1 MKMAETFPFTIE
13 QFYKFVSERK
23 LMAAKCKKCGTML
36 LPPRP
41 MCTKCFSSDMEW
53 VELKNKG
60 RLLTYT
66 VIHVSPKQFESLIPY
81 AVGIVKLEDGL
92 KLPGMI
98 QDIEPEKI
106 SVGMDLKVYF
116 DTTIPSE
123 WPMWPRY
130 FFKPS

>member
-1 MKMAETFPFTIE
+1 MAETFQFTIE
-13 QFYKFVSERK
+13 QFYKFVSKRK

-41 MCTKCFSSDMEW
+41 MCTKCFSSDLEW

-60 RLLTYT
+60 KLLTYT

-81 AVGIVKLEDGL
+81 AVGIVKLEDGP

-98 QDIEPEKI
+98 QGVEPEKI
-106 SVGMDLKVYF
+106 SVGMNLKVDF

-123 WPMWPRY
+123 WPTWPRY

>member
-1 MKMAETFPFTIE
+1 MAETFPFTIE

-23 LMAAKCKKCGTML
+23 LMAAKCKECGTML

-41 MCTKCFSSDMEW
+41 MCMKCFSSDLEW

-60 RLLTYT
+60 KLLTYT
-66 VIHVSPKQFESLIPY
+66 VIHVSSKQFESLIPY
-81 AVGIVKLEDGL
+81 AVGIVKLEDGP

-98 QDIEPEKI
+98 QGVEPEKI
-106 SVGMDLKVYF
+106 SVGMDLEVDF

-123 WPMWPRY
+123 WPRWPRY
-130 FFKPS
+130 FFKPL

>member
-1 MKMAETFPFTIE
+1 MVETFPFTIE

-41 MCTKCFSSDMEW
+41 MCMKCFSSDLEW

-60 RLLTYT
+60 KLLTYT
-66 VIHVSPKQFESLIPY
+66 VIHVSSKQFESLIPY
-81 AVGIVKLEDGL
+81 AVGIVKLEDGP

-98 QDIEPEKI
+98 QDVEPEKI
-106 SVGMDLKVYF
+106 SVGMSLEVDF

-123 WPMWPRY
+123 WPTWPRY

>member
-41 MCTKCFSSDMEW
+41 MCTKCFSSDLEW

-60 RLLTYT
+60 KLLTYT
-66 VIHVSPKQFESLIPY
+66 VIHVSSKQFESLIPY
-81 AVGIVKLEDGL
+81 AVGIVKLEDGP

-106 SVGMDLKVYF
+106 SVGMSLEVDF

-123 WPMWPRY
+123 WPTWPRY

>member
-1 MKMAETFPFTIE
+1 MAETFPFTIE

-41 MCTKCFSSDMEW
+41 MCMKCFSSDLEW
-53 VELKNKG
+53 FELRNKG
-60 RLLTYT
+60 KLLTYT
-66 VIHVSPKQFESLIPY
+66 VIHVSSKQFESLIPY
-81 AVGIVKLEDGL
+81 AVGIVKLEDGP

-98 QDIEPEKI
+98 QDVEPEKI
-106 SVGMDLKVYF
+106 SVGMSLEVDF

-123 WPMWPRY
+123 WPTWPRY

>member
-1 MKMAETFPFTIE
+1 MAEKYPFTIE
-13 QFYKFVSERK
+13 QFYKFVSERR

-41 MCTKCFSSDMEW
+41 MCTKCFSSDLEW

-60 RLLTYT
+60 KLLTYT
-66 VIHVSPKQFESLIPY
+66 VIHVSSKQFESLIPY
-81 AVGIVKLEDGL
+81 AVGIVKLEDGP

-98 QDIEPEKI
+98 QDVEPEKI
-106 SVGMDLKVYF
+106 SVGMSLEVDF

-123 WPMWPRY
+123 WPTWPRY

>member
-1 MKMAETFPFTIE
+1 MAEKYPFTIE

-41 MCTKCFSSDMEW
+41 MCMKCFSSDLEW

-60 RLLTYT
+60 KLLTYT
-66 VIHVSPKQFESLIPY
+66 VIHVSSKQFESLIPY
-81 AVGIVKLEDGL
+81 AVGIVKLEDGP

-98 QDIEPEKI
+98 QDVEPEKI
-106 SVGMDLKVYF
+106 SVGMSLEVDF

-123 WPMWPRY
+123 WPTWPRY

>member
-1 MKMAETFPFTIE
+1 MKMAEKYPFTIE
-13 QFYKFVSERK
+13 QFYKFVSERR

-41 MCTKCFSSDMEW
+41 MCTKCFSSDLEW
-53 VELKNKG
+53 IELKNKG
-60 RLLTYT
+60 KLLTYT
-66 VIHVSPKQFESLIPY
+66 VIHVSSKQFESLIPY
-81 AVGIVKLEDGL
+81 AVGIVKLEDGP

-98 QDIEPEKI
+98 QDVEPEKI
-106 SVGMDLKVYF
+106 SVGMSLEVDF

-123 WPMWPRY
+123 WPTWPRY

>member
-1 MKMAETFPFTIE
+1 MTETFPFTIE
-13 QFYKFVSERK
+13 QFYRFIGERK
-23 LMAAKCKKCGTML
+23 LMAAKCKKCGTTL

-41 MCTKCFSSDMEW
+41 MCTKCFSSDLEW

-60 RLLTYT
+60 KLLTYT

-81 AVGIVKLEDGL
+81 AVGIVELEDDL

-98 QDIEPEKI
+98 RGVEPEKI
-106 SVGMDLKVYF
+106 SVGMDLNVDF

-123 WPMWPRY
+123 WPAWPRY

>member
-41 MCTKCFSSDMEW
+41 MCTKCFSSDLEW

-60 RLLTYT
+60 KLLTYT
-66 VIHVSPKQFESLIPY
+66 VIHVSSKQFESLIPY
-81 AVGIVKLEDGL
+81 AVGIVKLEDGP

-98 QDIEPEKI
+98 QDVEPEKI
-106 SVGMDLKVYF
+106 SVGMSLEVDF

-123 WPMWPRY
+123 WPTWPRY

>member
-1 MKMAETFPFTIE
+1 MAETFPFTIE
-13 QFYKFVSERK
+13 QFYKFASERK
-23 LMAAKCKKCGTML
+23 LMAAKCRKCGTML

-41 MCTKCFSSDMEW
+41 MCTKCFLSDLEW

-60 RLLTYT
+60 KLLTYT
-66 VIHVSPKQFESLIPY
+66 VIHVSSKQFESLIPY
-81 AVGIVKLEDGL
+81 AVGIVKLEDGP

-98 QDIEPEKI
+98 QGVEPEKI
-106 SVGMDLKVYF
+106 SVGMDLKVDF

-123 WPMWPRY
+123 WPTWPRY

>member
-1 MKMAETFPFTIE
+1 MAEAFPFTIE
-13 QFYKFVSERK
+13 QFYKFASERK
-23 LMAAKCKKCGTML
+23 LMAAKCKECGTVL

-53 VELKNKG
+53 VELKSKG
-60 RLLTYT
+60 KLLTYT
-66 VIHVSPKQFESLIPY
+66 VIHVSPKQFELLIPY
-81 AVGIVKLEDGL
+81 AVGIVELEDGL

-98 QDIEPEKI
+98 RGVEPKKI
-106 SVGMDLKVYF
+106 SVGMDLKVDF

>member
-13 QFYKFVSERK
+13 QFYKFVSERR

-41 MCTKCFSSDMEW
+41 MCTKCFSSDLEW

-60 RLLTYT
+60 KLLTYT
-66 VIHVSPKQFESLIPY
+66 VIHVSPKQFELLIPY
-81 AVGIVKLEDGL
+81 AVGIVKLEDGP

-98 QDIEPEKI
+98 QGVEPEKI
-106 SVGMDLKVYF
+106 SVGMDLKVDF

-123 WPMWPRY
+123 WPTWPRY

>member
-1 MKMAETFPFTIE
+1 MAETFPFTIE

-23 LMAAKCKKCGTML
+23 LMAAECKKCGTML

-41 MCTKCFSSDMEW
+41 MCTKCFSSDLEW

-60 RLLTYT
+60 KLLTYT
-66 VIHVSPKQFESLIPY
+66 VIHVSPKQFESSIPY
-81 AVGIVKLEDGL
+81 TVSIVKLEDGL

-98 QDIEPEKI
+98 QGVEPEKI
-106 SVGMDLKVYF
+106 SVGMDLKVDF

-123 WPMWPRY
+123 WPTWPRY

>member
-1 MKMAETFPFTIE
+1 MAETSPFTIE

-23 LMAAKCKKCGTML
+23 LMAAKCKKCGTMF

-41 MCTKCFSSDMEW
+41 MCTKCFSSDLEW

-60 RLLTYT
+60 KLLTYT

-81 AVGIVKLEDGL
+81 TVGIVKLEDGL

-98 QDIEPEKI
+98 QGVAPEKI
-106 SVGMDLKVYF
+106 SVGMDLIVDF
-116 DTTIPSE
+116 DTTIPSQ
-123 WPMWPRY
+123 WPTWPRY

>member
-1 MKMAETFPFTIE
+1 MKMAEKYPFTIE
-13 QFYKFVSERK
+13 QFYKFVSERR

-41 MCTKCFSSDMEW
+41 MCTKCFSSDLEW

-60 RLLTYT
+60 KLLTYT
-66 VIHVSPKQFESLIPY
+66 VIHVSSKQFESLIPY
-81 AVGIVKLEDGL
+81 AVGIVKLEDGP

-98 QDIEPEKI
+98 QDVEPEKI
-106 SVGMDLKVYF
+106 SVGMSLEVDF

-123 WPMWPRY
+123 WPTWPRY

>member
-1 MKMAETFPFTIE
+1 MAEKYPFTIE

-41 MCTKCFSSDMEW
+41 MCTKCFSSDLEW

-60 RLLTYT
+60 KLLTYT
-66 VIHVSPKQFESLIPY
+66 VIHVSSKQFESLIPY
-81 AVGIVKLEDGL
+81 AVGIVKLGDGP

-98 QDIEPEKI
+98 QDVEPEKI
-106 SVGMDLKVYF
+106 SVGMSLEVDF

-123 WPMWPRY
+123 WPTWPRY

>member
-1 MKMAETFPFTIE
+1 MAEKYPFTIE
-13 QFYKFVSERK
+13 QFYKFVSERR

-41 MCTKCFSSDMEW
+41 MCTKCFSSDLEW
-53 VELKNKG
+53 IELKNKG
-60 RLLTYT
+60 KLLTYT
-66 VIHVSPKQFESLIPY
+66 VIHVSSKQFESLIPY
-81 AVGIVKLEDGL
+81 AVGIVKLEDGP

-98 QDIEPEKI
+98 QDVEPEKI
-106 SVGMDLKVYF
+106 SVGMSLEVDF

-123 WPMWPRY
+123 WPTWPRY

>member
-1 MKMAETFPFTIE
+1 MAEKYPFTIE

-41 MCTKCFSSDMEW
+41 MCTKCFSSDLEW

-60 RLLTYT
+60 KLLTYT
-66 VIHVSPKQFESLIPY
+66 VIHVSSKQFESLIPY
-81 AVGIVKLEDGL
+81 AVGIVKLEDGP

-98 QDIEPEKI
+98 QDVEPEKI
-106 SVGMDLKVYF
+106 SVGMSLEVDF

-123 WPMWPRY
+123 WPTWPRY